1 MAKQRVRTSTR
12 ARASDEPRS
21 STGETGA
28 EEPSAASPRPGAW
41 ALALAVALAAVH
53 ALWSL
58 FQWTQLILARR
69 GADHFCG
76 LGEPG
81 SCAAVWD
88 LPLASAIQD
97 ATRLPVAGWGL
108 VWSAV
113 AFALPLWALVR
124 RARGRPL
131 EPVWSAALL
140 TVLAGIASVALL
152 AVASLHARVFCTTC
166 VITYAMV
173 LAYAAVSLRATA
185 SLRPAQIRR
194 GALLAL
200 SATLVAFLA
209 LLYPGLRTPRSS
221 TAEESAFLEAAKRS
235 IEAQERPVEP
245 EKPPAQPEDRPVAKG
260 PIEPEER
267 PAEPEKP
274 PTQVAKRSVEEKQ
287 GPAEPEKRS
296 ARVEESSVAAVKRP
310 EAAQLEQMISRLSPQ
325 LRQALSDGL
334 AAYSRSDRVPMHPAR
349 LLVGSPSAP
358 VRITEFTDILCSH
371 CATLHKTTQVLREM
385 LPSGSF
391 ALEPRQFPLDAQC
404 NPAVERRA
412 EDGVSCLAARGMICM
427 EKDWVAFA
435 DALFANQRGLTKRKI
450 HEIAARFVPRQRF
463 EDCISSPET
472 EAKLEDDIAWALEHE
487 IQGTPLVLMNGRE
500 APPSL
505 QFLYAMVLAE
515 GDPAH
520 PAFAVLPPPQPQA
533 RLP

>member
-1 MAKQRVRTSTR
+1 V
-12 ARASDEPRS
+12 
-21 STGETGA
+21 
-28 EEPSAASPRPGAW
+28 
-41 ALALAVALAAVH
+41 
-53 ALWSL
+53 
-58 FQWTQLILARR
+58 
-69 GADHFCG
+69 
-76 LGEPG
+76 
-81 SCAAVWD
+81 
-88 LPLASAIQD
+88 IQD
-97 ATRLPVAGWGL
+97 ATRVPVAGWGL

-140 TVLAGIASVALL
+140 TVLAGIASVVLL
-152 AVASLHARVFCTTC
+152 AVASLNARVFCTTC

-173 LAYAAVSLRATA
+173 LAYAAVCFRATA

-221 TAEESAFLEAAKRS
+221 AAEESAFLEAAKRS
-235 IEAQERPVEP
+235 IEAQERPLEPENPSTRPEDRLSEAAKRPTEPEERPVNAAESSTQAETRPSEPEKPPARVEEKPTQVAKRSIEAKQESVEP
-245 EKPPAQPEDRPVAKG
+245 EKPPA
-260 PIEPEER
+260 
-267 PAEPEKP
+267 
-274 PTQVAKRSVEEKQ
+274 
-287 GPAEPEKRS
+287 
-296 ARVEESSVAAVKRP
+296 RVEESSVTAVKRP
-310 EAAQLEQMISRLSPQ
+310 EAAQLEEMISRLSPQ

-334 AAYSRSDRVPMHPAR
+334 AAYSRGDRVPMHPAR

-358 VRITEFTDILCSH
+358 VRITEFTDVLCSH
-371 CATLHKTTQVLREM
+371 CATLHKTLGVLREM

-391 ALEPRQFPLDAQC
+391 ALEPRQFPLDSEC

-412 EDGVSCLAARGMICM
+412 ENGVSCLAARAMICM

-435 DALFANQRGLTKRKI
+435 DALFENQRSLTKRKI
-450 HEIAARFVPRQRF
+450 YDIAARFVPRQRF
-463 EDCISSPET
+463 EECISSPET
-472 EAKLEDDIAWALEHE
+472 EAKLKDDIAWALDHE

-500 APPSL
+500 APASL

-515 GDPAH
+515 ADPAH

>member
-1 MAKQRVRTSTR
+1 
-12 ARASDEPRS
+12 
-21 STGETGA
+21 
-28 EEPSAASPRPGAW
+28 
-41 ALALAVALAAVH
+41 
-53 ALWSL
+53 
-58 FQWTQLILARR
+58 
-69 GADHFCG
+69 
-76 LGEPG
+76 
-81 SCAAVWD
+81 
-88 LPLASAIQD
+88 
-97 ATRLPVAGWGL
+97 VAGWGL

-235 IEAQERPVEP
+235 IEAQERPRQP
-245 EKPPAQPEDRPVAKG
+245 EKPPSQPEDRPVAKR

-274 PTQVAKRSVEEKQ
+274 PAQPEGRPVAKRPIEPEER
-287 GPAEPEKRS
+287 PAEPEKRS
-296 ARVEESSVAAVKRP
+296 ARVDEGSLAVEKRP

-412 EDGVSCLAARGMICM
+412 EDGVSCLAARAMICM

>member
-1 MAKQRVRTSTR
+1 
-12 ARASDEPRS
+12 
-21 STGETGA
+21 
-28 EEPSAASPRPGAW
+28 
-41 ALALAVALAAVH
+41 LAAVH

-69 GADHFCG
+69 GGEHFCG

-124 RARGRPL
+124 RARGRPI
-131 EPVWSAALL
+131 EPVWSATLL
-140 TVLAGIASVALL
+140 TVLAGIASVVLL
-152 AVASLHARVFCTTC
+152 AVASLDARQLCTTC

-173 LAYAAVSLRATA
+173 LAYAAVCLRATA

-200 SATLVAFLA
+200 CATLVAFLA
-209 LLYPGLRTPRSS
+209 LLYPGLRTPQSS
-221 TAEESAFLEAAKRS
+221 AAEESAFLEAAKRS
-235 IEAQERPVEP
+235 IEAQERPLEPEKPSTPPEDRPTEVAKRPTEPEERPVRAKPRRPGEAPGGKRSIEAKQESVEP
-245 EKPPAQPEDRPVAKG
+245 EKPL
-260 PIEPEER
+260 
-267 PAEPEKP
+267 
-274 PTQVAKRSVEEKQ
+274 
-287 GPAEPEKRS
+287 
-296 ARVEESSVAAVKRP
+296 ARAEESSVTAVKRP
-310 EAAQLEQMISRLSPQ
+310 EAAQLKQMISRLSPQ

-334 AAYSRSDRVPMHPAR
+334 AAYSRSDGVPMHPAR

-371 CATLHKTTQVLREM
+371 CATLHKTIGVLREM

-391 ALEPRQFPLDAQC
+391 ALEPRQFPLDSEC

-412 EDGVSCLAARGMICM
+412 EDGVSCLAARAMICV
-427 EKDWVAFA
+427 EKDWMAFA
-435 DALFANQRGLTKRKI
+435 GALFANQRSLTKRKI
-450 HEIAARFVPRQRF
+450 YEIAARFVPRQRF

-472 EAKLEDDIAWALEHE
+472 EAKLEDDIAWAREHQ

-500 APPSL
+500 APASL